1 MPERD
6 ENSLTKQHE
15 DVAESVARKS
25 VDNIAKLRKR
35 FGDRPW
41 GSDQLTRAEKQ
52 AAFAEVRAVPTAWQ
66 EIVQREQ
73 GIMGLASNRYPIDLI
88 EDAIALEKRHR
99 EGKD

>member
-1 MPERD
+1 MADRD

-15 DVAESVARKS
+15 DVAESVARKA
-25 VDNIAKLRKR
+25 VDSMRKLRER

-41 GSDQLTRAEKQ
+41 GGDRLTRAEKQ
-52 AAFAEVRAVPTAWQ
+52 SAFAEVRAVPTAWQ

-73 GIMGLASNRYPIDLI
+73 DLMGLAPDRYPRDLI
-88 EDAIALEKRHR
+88 EDAVRLEKRHR